1 MTEMTD
7 SQLAV
12 RLPWQGDQ
20 WLHIEQLLASD
31 RMPHALLFSGPDG
44 IGKGRFALALAH
56 YLMCEQPVSGT
67 ACGQCRQ
74 CGFNRAATH
83 PDLQCI
89 EPDAKGKQIKVDQ
102 VREVVQFLG
111 HTAQQGGYKI
121 AIIQPAEAMNINA
134 ANALL
139 KCLEEPAGQT
149 LLILI
154 TDSPSRLLAT
164 IRSRCQSLLFP
175 TPEPAAALTWLSS
188 VIGTEASQAKALMT
202 EAQGRPLAAMALLQA
217 DGLERSKQLD
227 ADYMAML
234 EGRIGA
240 VSLAE
245 KWLQYELAD
254 VLQWLNQ
261 RLTAL
266 VSGVMAGSPVAPLW
280 EGVVSRIDARV
291 VYALMDKSMLLQQQI
306 RSGANPNHQ
315 LALEDLL
322 LFSCD
327 KLHN

>member
-1 MTEMTD
+1 MSD
-7 SQLAV
+7 SSESQIAV

-20 WLHIEQLLASD
+20 WQHIEQLLTVQ
-31 RMPHALLFSGPDG
+31 RLPHALLLSGPNG
-44 IGKGRFALALAH
+44 IGKGRFAQALAH

-83 PDLQCI
+83 PDLQWL
-89 EPDAKGKQIKVDQ
+89 EPEARGKQIKVDQ
-102 VREVVQFLG
+102 VREVVQFLS

-121 AIIQPAEAMNINA
+121 AVIQPAEAMNVNA

-139 KCLEEPAGQT
+139 KCLEEPAGNT

-175 TPEPAAALTWLSS
+175 TPDAQQSMNWLSS
-188 VIGTEASQAKALMT
+188 VLGSEAQRAEALLA
-202 EAQGRPLAAMALLQA
+202 EAQGRPMLAMELLQT
-217 DGLERSKQLD
+217 DGLERSRQLD
-227 ADYMAML
+227 SDYLAML
-234 EGRIGA
+234 EGR
-240 VSLAE
+240 VSALAIAE
-245 KWLQYELAD
+245 KWQEHELAD
-254 VLQWLNQ
+254 VLQWLGL
-261 RLTAL
+261 RLSSL
-266 VSGVMAGSPVAPLW
+266 VAAIVGGADMVSAWSGLVGHS
-280 EGVVSRIDARV
+280 DARA
-291 VYALMDKSMLLQQQI
+291 VYAVLDKSTALQQQL
-306 RSGANPNHQ
+306 RAGANPNRQ